1 MNKVSIFLFMLAAPI
16 LLATTVVPMDIE
28 RLTSLSTH
36 IVEARAGQSV
46 SQWNPEHTL
55 ILTYTTFE
63 VQRTLKGQTPKTI
76 LVRQL
81 GGSIA
86 GVSQKV
92 AGVRPWRQGE
102 DAVLFL
108 QPSSI
113 ADGALV
119 VTGLM
124 QGDFLMRH
132 TAQGETFV
140 SNGMPEAS
148 ALHAATGEV
157 TTYRGTKLRLEDLES
172 RIHMAVTK

>member
-1 MNKVSIFLFMLAAPI
+1 MKRLTILLLSFVAPM
-16 LLATTVVPMDIE
+16 LLATTVVPMDVE
-28 RLTSLSTH
+28 KLASLSTH

-63 VQRTLKGQTPKTI
+63 VQKTLKGQTPRTI

-81 GGSIA
+81 GGTVE
-86 GVSQKV
+86 GVSQRV
-92 AGVRPWRQGE
+92 SGVRPWRQGE

-124 QGDFLMRH
+124 QGNFLMLH
-132 TAQGETFV
+132 TAQGQTFV
-140 SNGMPEAS
+140 SNGMGEAS
-148 ALHAATGEV
+148 ELHAATGEI
-157 TTYRGTKLRLEDLES
+157 TNYRGSKLRLEDLES
-172 RIHMAVTK
+172 RVQKAVTQ